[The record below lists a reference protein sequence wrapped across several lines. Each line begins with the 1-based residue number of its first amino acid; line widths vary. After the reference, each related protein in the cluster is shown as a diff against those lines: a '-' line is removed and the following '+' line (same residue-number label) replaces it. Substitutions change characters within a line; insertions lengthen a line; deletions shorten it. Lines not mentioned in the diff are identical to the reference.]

1 MKTTAFLIGKSTIT
15 GPFSIAMFV
24 YQRVNIYI
32 NIYIRRRRNN
42 K

>member
-32 NIYIRRRRNN
+32 YKYIY
-42 K
+42 KKKKK